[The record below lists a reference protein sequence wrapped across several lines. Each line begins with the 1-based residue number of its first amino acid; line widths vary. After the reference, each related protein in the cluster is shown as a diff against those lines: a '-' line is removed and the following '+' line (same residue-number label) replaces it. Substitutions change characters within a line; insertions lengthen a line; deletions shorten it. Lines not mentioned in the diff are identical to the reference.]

1 MLEYHEPLMEVSE
14 KYGIHG
20 YLLHP
25 WQHPQRHRRDF
36 GLRGLIDH
44 FCSALAHTK
53 HLRLLICI

>member
-25 WQHPQRHRRDF
+25 WQHPQWHRR
-36 GLRGLIDH
+36 
-44 FCSALAHTK
+44 
-53 HLRLLICI
+53 RLWFAKLN

>member
-1 MLEYHEPLMEVSE
+1 MKSMVSMAIYYTRGNTH
-14 KYGIHG
+14 KGIDS
-20 YLLHP
+20 
-25 WQHPQRHRRDF
+25 DF